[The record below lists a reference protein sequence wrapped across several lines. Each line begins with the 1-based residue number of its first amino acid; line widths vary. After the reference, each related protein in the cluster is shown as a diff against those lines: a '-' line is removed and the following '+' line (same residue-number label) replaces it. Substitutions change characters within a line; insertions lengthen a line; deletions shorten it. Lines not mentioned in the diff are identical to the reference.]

1 MKVNQEDLKKK
12 KKISRRKIYLG
23 LTGIEILIWK
33 NLIAEE
39 NKNKKLMSNLVRN
52 SRQKETNLINSLIK

>member
-23 LTGIEILIWK
+23 LQGIEILIWK
-33 NLIAEE
+33 NLITEE

>member
-23 LTGIEILIWK
+23 LQGIEILIWK
-33 NLIAEE
+33 NLITEE

-52 SRQKETNLINSLIK
+52 SEQKETNLIHSLIK